1 MKTLKRTFEQDHA
14 ATIQKTLFAIAFDYG
29 IAFTNTQYRDAKFFE
44 CELIADVN
52 NDKQIMYFEVV
63 AKVSD
68 DSEKY
73 SIYQVVYD
81 CATKKR
87 EQFFYYTVDCKYEVI
102 EAAIDWVLR
111 L

>member
-68 DSEKY
+68 DSENIA
-73 SIYQVVYD
+73 SIKLCMTVQQR
-81 CATKKR
+81 K
-87 EQFFYYTVDCKYEVI
+87 ENSFFIT
-102 EAAIDWVLR
+102 R
-111 L
+111 LIVSMK